1 MGDCGDGFTANGVIV
16 HHAYV
21 HSGRFSVVLTVV
33 DNRQASAAA
42 TSEVTV
48 DVPPIA
54 SFSASLKAAPRGVP
68 IRFDGSA
75 SIDSDGTIVS
85 YGWDFGDGQTAAGI
99 SATHAYAENGT
110 FTVRLTVTDDLG
122 AIDNTAG
129 SIEIGNRAP
138 TILFASPPAS
148 FVMALVALGVIF
160 LIRNSR
166 RRRP

>member
-1 MGDCGDGFTANGVIV
+1 MWDFGDGFTANGVIV

-75 SIDSDGTIVS
+75 SIDSDGPIVS
-85 YGWDFGDGQTAAGI
+85 YGWGLGDGPTAAGI
-99 SATHAYAENGT
+99 PATHADAQAGKVT
-110 FTVRLTVTDDLG
+110 GRLTRRAD
-122 AIDNTAG
+122 AG
-129 SIEIGNRAP
+129 SMVTTARTP
-138 TILFASPPAS
+138 
-148 FVMALVALGVIF
+148 
-160 LIRNSR
+160 
-166 RRRP
+166 